1 MVLVYNG
8 RCFITNG
15 FNRKFITMPYS
26 TCCGAH
32 TTMEEIDICPDCLEH
47 CDWEDE
53 DDEETSQ
60 EELEQDRE
68 TERLLEQEKINKY
81 DKE

>member
-1 MVLVYNG
+1 
-8 RCFITNG
+8 
-15 FNRKFITMPYS
+15 MPYS
-26 TCCGAH
+26 TCCGSH

-53 DDEETSQ
+53 EEI
-60 EELEQDRE
+60 EKDKE
-68 TERLLEQEKINKY
+68 TENQIDQAKINKY

>member
-1 MVLVYNG
+1 
-8 RCFITNG
+8 
-15 FNRKFITMPYS
+15 MPYS

-32 TTMEEIDICPDCLEH
+32 TNFDEIDICPECLEH

-53 DDEETSQ
+53 DEDEIEK
-60 EELEQDRE
+60 DKK
-68 TERLLEQEKINKY
+68 TENQIDQAKINKY